1 MARKTFVS
9 YKYSEAKGTRDR
21 IIEALGDDARYYQGE
36 TSASPDLTD
45 RKTDT
50 IRNHLKEMIFD
61 TSVTIVVISPNIKL
75 SKWID
80 WELEYSLKNITREDR
95 TSGSNGIVG
104 VIQEVNGSTNWIEK
118 YITTSD
124 GCRYRYLDKDLLYEI
139 INKNRFNRKTPEFTC
154 PQCETVDTLEGSY
167 IALINEKDFLSE
179 PEKYIENAYEKSK
192 RINEFNITKT
202 VKKDLFSFW

>member
-9 YKYSEAKGTRDR
+9 YKYSEAKRTRDR
-21 IIEALGDDARYYQGE
+21 IVEALGDDARFYQGE

-104 VIQEVNGSTNWIEK
+104 VIQEINGSTNWIEK

-139 INKNRFNRKTPEFTC
+139 INKNRYNRKTPEFTC
-154 PQCETVDTLEGSY
+154 PQCETVDT
-167 IALINEKDFLSE
+167 
-179 PEKYIENAYEKSK
+179 
-192 RINEFNITKT
+192 
-202 VKKDLFSFW
+202 